1 MPFVDRDDPVEY
13 ARARTLVIGSILG
26 FLVPLSFLF
35 ERLMFEPG
43 PIGPRHATV
52 ALAAAA
58 AFFAPFLY
66 RQTGSRLWTIV
77 ALLSVVTV
85 AIVSDAWVYGGLRAS
100 TFIAMQVVP
109 LMGVLLGGV
118 RIGVGVTIIQIA
130 VVIAFY
136 AMEMAGVPFPE
147 PPLREREL
155 LMDAAA
161 TIGVMSFV
169 LLLGV
174 VFDRERRSSEAR
186 LGASE
191 QRYALAFASAN
202 DGLFEWD
209 PDPTKGLVSRPLLD
223 FLGKERPTSLS
234 GTQTLRD
241 AVHPDDVGTLDAA
254 IQDTLATGEEHRFDL
269 RLNHHSGAYR
279 TVECRMAPLRSTEGS
294 NRLLGTIRDVEE
306 ERHLLQMQSDFVSTV
321 SHELRTPLTS
331 IFGALKLLDAGRL
344 GVLPEGA
351 AGLVKLA
358 TNNSARLA
366 ELVDDLLDIQKLDA
380 GQVQLKAVSVDLGR
394 VVRES
399 IEAVQAFADERE
411 VRLQTEMPT
420 EAIDLRGDRNRLI
433 QVLVNLL
440 SNAVKFSPRD
450 AVVTIRVESDWD
462 KARVSV
468 VDHGRGIHP
477 RFQPQVFDRFAQ
489 AGNTEETGVKGTGLG
504 LAICKAI
511 IELHDGEI
519 GFDSALGKG
528 TTFWFELYTVDK
540 TP

>member
-1 MPFVDRDDPVEY
+1 
-13 ARARTLVIGSILG
+13 
-26 FLVPLSFLF
+26 
-35 ERLMFEPG
+35 
-43 PIGPRHATV
+43 
-52 ALAAAA
+52 
-58 AFFAPFLY
+58 
-66 RQTGSRLWTIV
+66 
-77 ALLSVVTV
+77 
-85 AIVSDAWVYGGLRAS
+85 
-100 TFIAMQVVP
+100 
-109 LMGVLLGGV
+109 
-118 RIGVGVTIIQIA
+118 
-130 VVIAFY
+130 
-136 AMEMAGVPFPE
+136 
-147 PPLREREL
+147 
-155 LMDAAA
+155 
-161 TIGVMSFV
+161 
-169 LLLGV
+169 
-174 VFDRERRSSEAR
+174 
-186 LGASE
+186 
-191 QRYALAFASAN
+191 
-202 DGLFEWD
+202 
-209 PDPTKGLVSRPLLD
+209 
-223 FLGKERPTSLS
+223 
-234 GTQTLRD
+234 
-241 AVHPDDVGTLDAA
+241 
-254 IQDTLATGEEHRFDL
+254 
-269 RLNHHSGAYR
+269 
-279 TVECRMAPLRSTEGS
+279 MAPLRSTEGS